1 MSVYRIKS
9 DPGTFSE
16 GSITWVNRHCVSTTI
31 TEQPQSAGTLKGHL
45 VQTYTENNVLQ
56 GGKQRG

>member
-16 GSITWVNRHCVSTTI
+16 GSITWVNRHYVPTII
-31 TEQPQSAGTLKGHL
+31 TEQPQSAGTLKDHL
-45 VQTYTENNVLQ
+45 VQTYMENNTL
-56 GGKQRG
+56 